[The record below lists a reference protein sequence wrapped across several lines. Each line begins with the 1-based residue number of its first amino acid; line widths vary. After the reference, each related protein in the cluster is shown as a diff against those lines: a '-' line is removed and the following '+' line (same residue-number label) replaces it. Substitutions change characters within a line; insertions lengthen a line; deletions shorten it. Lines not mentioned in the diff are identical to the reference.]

1 MLVRSDPF
9 RDIDRWLENVST
21 ASRERTIPMDAYRRD
36 DDLVLH
42 FDMAGVDPDAIELS
56 VENDVLRISG
66 SRRWDVA
73 EGDELYARERPQG
86 EFSRQVILGRSVDT
100 TKVSATCANGVLT
113 VHLPLA
119 QAARRQ
125 RIAIQSDSSQSSGQQ
140 ASQSAPQVIDVSAN
154 ESAAVSG

>member
-21 ASRERTIPMDAYRRD
+21 ASRERSIPMDAYRRA

-42 FDMAGVDPDAIELS
+42 FDMPGVEPDTIELS

-66 SRRWDVA
+66 SRRWNVA

-86 EFSRQVILGRSVDT
+86 EFTRQVILGRSVDT
-100 TKVSATCANGVLT
+100 TKVTATAEHGVLT

-125 RIAIQSDSSQSSGQQ
+125 RITIQSQ
-140 ASQSAPQVIDVSAN
+140 ASRVAKLRPR
-154 ESAAVSG
+154 

>member
-9 RDIDRWLENVST
+9 RDIDRWLDSVST
-21 ASRERTIPMDAYRRD
+21 PTRERSIPMDAYRRA

-42 FDMAGVDPDAIELS
+42 FDLPGVEPDSIELS

-66 SRRWDVA
+66 SRRWEVA

-86 EFSRQVILGRSVDT
+86 EFSRQIILGRSVDT
-100 TKVSATCANGVLT
+100 TKVTAASVNGVLT

-125 RIAIQSDSSQSSGQQ
+125 RITVQATGQPAAQ
-140 ASQSAPQVIDVSAN
+140 MIDVSAT
-154 ESAAVSG
+154 EPAAVSG